1 MAEVSLTLSTLA
13 GGEVAADIEKDLQKI
28 AESFDEKDLLGDR
41 TLTVKIVFTKE
52 DDRFVRTKA
61 TVSTSIPSRT
71 RQAMAWRRDS
81 TFKVESTA
89 PDGRQIDLV
98 KAIEEKNRKGG
109 EG

>member
-13 GGEVAADIEKDLQKI
+13 GGEVAADIEKELARV

-41 TLTVKIVFTKE
+41 TLTIKIVFSKE

-61 TVSTSIPSRT
+61 TVETKIPSRT

-98 KAIEEKNRKGG
+98 KVIDERKEGG
-109 EG
+109 R